1 VVIEMIGNKIE
12 ELRDKLYEK
21 INSNCD
27 YETIVKLSQELDRL
41 INSYY
46 IDFYIM
52 KGKENKNIIEH

>member
-1 VVIEMIGNKIE
+1 M
-12 ELRDKLYEK
+12 YEK

>member
-1 VVIEMIGNKIE
+1 MIGNKIE

-52 KGKENKNIIEH
+52 KGKENRNIIEH

>member
-1 VVIEMIGNKIE
+1 MIGNKIE

-46 IDFYIM
+46 IDFYTM

>member
-1 VVIEMIGNKIE
+1 MIGNKIE

-41 INSYY
+41 INNYY

>member
-1 VVIEMIGNKIE
+1 MIGNKIE

-41 INSYY
+41 INIYY
-46 IDFYIM
+46 IDLYSM
-52 KGKENKNIIEH
+52 KNKEDKNNIEH